1 MVALSGQLQKISYGR
16 SCAPVGCGVRRCQIE
31 AGVSGRPD
39 AGCDLKGHLHI
50 AGVAKS
56 FDPVIVAGGFE
67 ADLVEFP
74 GLSFVLELS
83 DEDTP
88 RPPVPERNAVD
99 CATQARLRPWRCSGG
114 T

>member
-16 SCAPVGCGVRRCQIE
+16 RRAPVGCGVWRCQIE
-31 AGVSGRPD
+31 AESLGLRTL
-39 AGCDLKGHLHI
+39 ACDLKDHLHV
-50 AGVAKS
+50 ARVAKS
-56 FDPVIVAGGFE
+56 FDPVVVAGGFE

-99 CATQARLRPWRCSGG
+99 CATQARLRPWCCSGG